1 MHLTL
6 SAFCLLTVAIFARIG
21 AFPQPNTFSH
31 RSPISRTSSNSRSKF
46 SSSQPSQLF
55 QQQVDESDPEVKV
68 GSKEYYAGFLSR
80 DLDEAGERV
89 AGDKVLLPT
98 LKFAAGSAV
107 VIGLLFFGFL
117 SSNGLI

>member
-1 MHLTL
+1 MNSSLA
-6 SAFCLLTVAIFARIG
+6 SFCLLTVAIVARIG

-31 RSPISRTSSNSRSKF
+31 RSPISGISSNSLNKF
-46 SSSQPSQLF
+46 SPSQSFYLF
-55 QQQVDESDPEVKV
+55 QQQGDEGEAEVKV

-107 VIGLLFFGFL
+107 VIGIFLYGFM